1 MVKPILCYGSQ
12 IWGNEY
18 SPAIEFVH
26 NMFCKKLLHVR
37 KTTNTCMVLGECGRL
52 PLCITYFT
60 NCIRYWCK
68 LLTMTSDRY
77 PRQCYIML
85 KSIDDAGRICWATKV
100 KSILFT
106 YGFGYVWISQEIGDC
121 DMFINVFRN
130 RLIDCFTQNWHDT
143 VSNSSR
149 CHHYSH
155 FKTLLNIERYL
166 IIEMPAKHKIAY
178 AKFRCSNH
186 KLQVETGRHLNIT
199 FQNRVCNV
207 CSQININMTFVDCEY
222 HAFFHC
228 TKYTSIRNQF
238 LFNWYNSG
246 TDLNNFYD
254 LLSTN
259 DFETIRK
266 LAVYIF
272 YLMNS
277 IKD

>member
-1 MVKPILCYGSQ
+1 
-12 IWGNEY
+12 
-18 SPAIEFVH
+18 
-26 NMFCKKLLHVR
+26 
-37 KTTNTCMVLGECGRL
+37 
-52 PLCITYFT
+52 
-60 NCIRYWCK
+60 
-68 LLTMTSDRY
+68 
-77 PRQCYIML
+77 
-85 KSIDDAGRICWATKV
+85 
-100 KSILFT
+100 
-106 YGFGYVWISQEIGDC
+106 
-121 DMFINVFRN
+121 
-130 RLIDCFTQNWHDT
+130 
-143 VSNSSR
+143 
-149 CHHYSH
+149 
-155 FKTLLNIERYL
+155 
-166 IIEMPAKHKIAY
+166 MPAKHKIAY

-207 CSQININMTFVDCEY
+207 CSQININMTYVDCEY

-228 TKYTSIRNQF
+228 AKYTSIRNQF